1 MLLLVF
7 LLLLPGVD
15 LATYFEEFDQIDRI
29 VDAAVVDDAVVSE
42 ISCTCCTSCAD
53 VSLVDISDNLYEF

>member
-29 VDAAVVDDAVVSE
+29 VDAVVDDAVLGD
-42 ISCTCCTSCAD
+42 ISCICTRFAD
-53 VSLVDISDNLYEF
+53 VSLVDILNNLYEF

>member
-1 MLLLVF
+1 MLVF
-7 LLLLPGVD
+7 LLLQPGVG
-15 LATYFEEFDQIDRI
+15 LTTYFEEFDQIDRI
-29 VDAAVVDDAVVSE
+29 VDAAVVDDAVVSD

>member
-1 MLLLVF
+1 MPLLVF
-7 LLLLPGVD
+7 LLLLPGVG

-29 VDAAVVDDAVVSE
+29 VDAVVDDAVVSD

-53 VSLVDISDNLYEF
+53 VSMVDISDNLYI